1 VDSSSGGLG
10 KSESSYGDLG
20 DLKNSLVVGHS
31 SNNHSYLVTMEGF
44 NKIRCSLEKNM
55 SAYVFFPNSFTNLE
69 IETGGLLTLHDI
81 NLLNTVLEKDE
92 SVLLER
98 NLKS

>member
-1 VDSSSGGLG
+1 MVP
-10 KSESSYGDLG
+10 K
-20 DLKNSLVVGHS
+20 
-31 SNNHSYLVTMEGF
+31 
-44 NKIRCSLEKNM
+44 
-55 SAYVFFPNSFTNLE
+55 SFTSLE
-69 IETGGLLTLHDI
+69 IEIGGLLTLHDI